1 MQCARSYQSAHIQEH
16 TAYCYCILYTAYCAV
31 CAVRLF
37 DYFLPVQS
45 LSNSTNS
52 YNTNSEAAVCADLT
66 TSFKSGS
73 STTCKERWNPN
84 ILVQNIPMIHFVT
97 FTTQQFNHSSFKFEN
112 NLINKKKTQL
122 VGTQNHALRPT
133 TYYWHILLERNG
145 WNHLQG
151 RDKEGTRWKKDKEG
165 IVWVGL
171 KGRCNEIDQ
180 RWRPCD
186 FFDCQFSKTS

>member
-16 TAYCYCILYTAYCAV
+16 TAYFILHTLYCILHTAYCAV

-45 LSNSTNS
+45 LSNSTPP
-52 YNTNSEAAVCADLT
+52 YNTNSERAMLSSAVCADLT

-84 ILVQNIPMIHFVT
+84 ILVQNTPMIHFVT

-112 NLINKKKTQL
+112 NLISEKKTQL
-122 VGTQNHALRPT
+122 VGTQNHALWAT

-151 RDKEGTRWKKDKEG
+151 RDKEGTR
-165 IVWVGL
+165 
-171 KGRCNEIDQ
+171 
-180 RWRPCD
+180 
-186 FFDCQFSKTS
+186 